1 MAALKRIARERGGWW
16 HAYVCP
22 AHGLELDHGDL
33 LAGTFPD
40 GGARCAY
47 GCRVDDEA
55 VRGAWLV
62 LSHQAWARHLRILAH
77 RGERAEAVAR
87 LVEYAGLYAELATE
101 RHGEAQAWM
110 LRGGSSTRR

>member
-1 MAALKRIARERGGWW
+1 MAALRRIARERGGWW

-22 AHGLELDHGDL
+22 AHGVELDHGDL
-33 LAGTFPD
+33 LSGVFPE

-62 LSHQAWARHLRILAH
+62 LSHQAWARHLRVLAH
-77 RGERAEAVAR
+77 RKERAESVSR
-87 LVEYAGLYAELATE
+87 LVEYAGLYASLATE
-101 RHGEAQAWM
+101 RHGEAQSW
-110 LRGGSSTRR
+110 